1 MVRTKT
7 VTAETGIDTRYGK
20 DVDSIG
26 LCNQYNEHFQKP
38 RTHNLDFFLS
48 EPWIR
53 ILEVEVSFYSV
64 YSFYQAPQLWR
75 EEISPRMKNTF
86 ECKTI
91 TRSRPFCLS
100 VHYIFQFFKNCS
112 SSEGDHK
119 RMKTLDEILTI

>member
-48 EPWIR
+48 EP
-53 ILEVEVSFYSV
+53 
-64 YSFYQAPQLWR
+64 
-75 EEISPRMKNTF
+75 
-86 ECKTI
+86 
-91 TRSRPFCLS
+91 
-100 VHYIFQFFKNCS
+100 
-112 SSEGDHK
+112 
-119 RMKTLDEILTI
+119 